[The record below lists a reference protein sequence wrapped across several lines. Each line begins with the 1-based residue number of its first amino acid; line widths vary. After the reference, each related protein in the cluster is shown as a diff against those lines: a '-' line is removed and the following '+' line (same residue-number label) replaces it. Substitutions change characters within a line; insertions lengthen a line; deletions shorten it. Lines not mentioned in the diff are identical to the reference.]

1 MSDIISLYTPY
12 CLQNVNVAAGNFVYI
27 ARSDLVP
34 ELLDQKD
41 LGKGLFQFGLMA
53 LGVLL
58 MYLVKLL

>member
-1 MSDIISLYTPY
+1 M
-12 CLQNVNVAAGNFVYI
+12 
-27 ARSDLVP
+27 VP

-41 LGKGLFQFGLMA
+41 LGKGLSQFGLMA